1 MARKTTTKAPGKVI
15 EPDAAKAAPT
25 DQVVTLTEYYTKKQV
40 WVRFRQWMVGTSPL
54 ICHAWSEKAKREMLA
69 KMVKAVKHAKE
80 ERKPDEEF
88 TSSLYDMGDGKYG
101 FPVTAIKKC
110 IISQA
115 HKDRG
120 IPKTSVMA
128 GLWLD
133 FEIIQQRPAL
143 AGALCDM
150 PIVRIY
156 GSKPQMREDMVR
168 IKGRGGSTANFAY
181 RAQFSTW
188 AIRLVGK
195 VDPEQVPI
203 EVLSW
208 LIQGGGIA
216 TGLGDWRNEKSGVFG
231 GFRLAM
237 PDEAQQWERFAA
249 GKGPL
254 PKTAAT
260 ETMLEAAE

>member
-1 MARKTTTKAPGKVI
+1 MAKKTQKAPGEVI
-15 EPDAAKAAPT
+15 EPDAAKAAAGK
-25 DQVVTLTEYYTKKQV
+25 VVTLTEYYTKKQI
-40 WVRFRQWMVGTSPL
+40 WIRFRQWLVGTSPL
-54 ICHAWSEKAKREMLA
+54 ITHAWSEKAKREMLA

-80 ERKPDEEF
+80 ERKPNEEF
-88 TSSLYDMGDGKYG
+88 ASSLYEMGDGKYG
-101 FPVTAIKKC
+101 FPVTAVKKC
-110 IISQA
+110 ILSQA
-115 HKDRG
+115 HKDKG
-120 IPKTSVMA
+120 IAKTSVMA

-156 GSKPQMREDMVR
+156 GSDPVMREDMVR

-188 AIRLVGK
+188 AIRLSGK
-195 VDPEQVPI
+195 LDPEQVPV

-208 LIQGGGIA
+208 LIEGGGIA

-231 GFRLAM
+231 GFRLAT
-237 PDEAQQWERFAA
+237 PDEAAAWEKYAS

-254 PKTAAT
+254 PRLAPA
-260 ETMLEAAE
+260 EMLQAAE